1 VNKGE
6 FEVSK
11 QNDVLPLNSLAGKA
25 VLSLATGNKLGI
37 VLDPYLDP
45 VNGSLIGVTVT
56 TPEDKTAVLD
66 YKDIHNFGSDAL
78 MAISDDSVKIV
89 EGQPFKAWPNSND
102 LIGTKLITDSG
113 TLLGK
118 IADIFVTASPPPIV
132 IYEIRESVFDKLL
145 GRQIFIP
152 ASLGHALS
160 DDRQRL
166 VVPDG
171 TTELASQSIG
181 DLVAAEKG
189 VYGHEP
195 GSSQRNVDD
204 TVVVPIGEI
213 DDETVVRFR
222 DDDETVVRG
231 SGDDETVLR
240 WRRKAK

>member
-1 VNKGE
+1 M
-6 FEVSK
+6 SK
-11 QNDVLPLNSLAGKA
+11 QNEVLPLNSLAGRA
-25 VLSLATGNKLGI
+25 VLSLATGNRLGT
-37 VLDPYLDP
+37 VLDPYVDP
-45 VNGSLIGVTVT
+45 VNGALIGVTVT
-56 TPEDKTAVLD
+56 TPDDNIAVLD
-66 YKDIHNFGSDAL
+66 YKNIHNFGSDAL
-78 MAISDDSVKIV
+78 MAVSDDSVKTV
-89 EGQPFKAWPNSND
+89 DEEPFKAWPNSNE

-160 DDRQRL
+160 NDRQLL

-171 TTELASQSIG
+171 TTELASNSLA
-181 DLVAAEKG
+181 DLVAGERS
-189 VYGHEP
+189 VHSHSP
-195 GSSQRNVDD
+195 DSPQRNIDD
-204 TVVVPIGEI
+204 TVVVPIIEI

-222 DDDETVVRG
+222 DGDETVVRG

>member
-1 VNKGE
+1 M
-6 FEVSK
+6 SK
-11 QNDVLPLNSLAGKA
+11 QNEVLPLNSLAGRA
-25 VLSLATGNKLGI
+25 VLSLATGNRLGT
-37 VLDPYLDP
+37 VLDPYVDP
-45 VNGSLIGVTVT
+45 VNGALIGVTVT
-56 TPEDKTAVLD
+56 TPDDNIAVLD
-66 YKDIHNFGSDAL
+66 YKNIHNFGSDAL
-78 MAISDDSVKIV
+78 MAVSDDSVKKV
-89 EGQPFKAWPNSND
+89 DEEPFKAWPNSNE
-102 LIGTKLITDSG
+102 LIGAKLITDSG

-160 DDRQRL
+160 NDRQLL

-171 TTELASQSIG
+171 TTELASNSLA
-181 DLVAAEKG
+181 DLVAGERS
-189 VYGHEP
+189 VHSHSP
-195 GSSQRNVDD
+195 DSPRRNFDD
-204 TVVVPIGEI
+204 TVVVPIIEI

-222 DDDETVVRG
+222 DDDETGVRG